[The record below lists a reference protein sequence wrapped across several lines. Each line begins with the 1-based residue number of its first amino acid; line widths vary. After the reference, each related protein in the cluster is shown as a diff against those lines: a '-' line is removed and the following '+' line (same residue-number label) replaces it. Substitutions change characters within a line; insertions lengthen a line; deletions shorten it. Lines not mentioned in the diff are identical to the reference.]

1 MIQHAKGLPE
11 NMQKKPNY
19 KNVLLDIYDFFEKK
33 IKLIRSKGIKH
44 NNIILDPGIGFG
56 KNLKHNMSLIS
67 NISIFHSLGFPI
79 LVGNS
84 RKRFIKEISGKNDS
98 KFRNGG
104 TIASSIYLMMQGV
117 QILRIHDVNETI
129 QGLKIFKNI
138 INN

>member
-1 MIQHAKGLPE
+1 MIFLK
-11 NMQKKPNY
+11 
-19 KNVLLDIYDFFEKK
+19 KK
-33 IKLIRSKGIKH
+33 IKHLRSKGIKH

-56 KNLKHNMSLIS
+56 KNLKHNMSLIH

-84 RKRFIKEISGKNDS
+84 RKKFIKELSGKNDS
-98 KFRNGG
+98 KTRNGG

-117 QILRIHDVNETI
+117 QILRIHDVNEI
-129 QGLKIFKNI
+129 MQGIKIFKKI